1 MLFFLNIT
9 EHNRT
14 AVLLQ
19 TLSQVSSERNDIS
32 AKLLQLLSV
41 ALKKKIIKSK
51 KDGIL
56 RLAVPLE
63 ASH

>member
-1 MLFFLNIT
+1 M
-9 EHNRT
+9 
-14 AVLLQ
+14 LLQ
-19 TLSQVSSERNDIS
+19 TLSKVSSERNDIS

-41 ALKKKIIKSK
+41 VLKKKKIKKSK